1 MADAITSLQNP
12 RIKQVRR
19 LRDHRARVEENRYVI
34 DSRRDLARA
43 LAAGHQVD
51 YVLIESSRFGTLSD
65 VSIDAQIPVSAQAL
79 DKASYRDNN
88 DGIAA
93 VMMRQAIPGAAEF
106 LRIGRVPVLAL
117 AAIEK
122 PGNVGALLRTADAAG
137 FGSVVLIDCP
147 IDVYNPNVIRASTGA
162 VFLGNVY
169 EMTTAQ
175 AQDAFSTRGLRTY
188 ATHLDAATDAFSV
201 QFVKDSVLFDGAGRH
216 WPTGGMARVRGRTD
230 HHPDGG
236 QDRGLAQRSG
246 RARCSCLKCIDRHV
260 TSRGS
265 PS

>member
-1 MADAITSLQNP
+1 MVDAITSLQNP

-93 VMMRQAIPGAAEF
+93 VMMRQVIPGAAEF

-201 QFVKDSVLFDGAGRH
+201 QFVKDSVLLMGQEDIGLPEAWLAFADERIIIPMAGKIADSLNVAAAGAVLMFEMYRQ
-216 WPTGGMARVRGRTD
+216 TRN
-230 HHPDGG
+230 
-236 QDRGLAQRSG
+236 Q
-246 RARCSCLKCIDRHV
+246 
-260 TSRGS
+260 
-265 PS
+265 